1 MRVHYLTD
9 ISASG
14 GKAYR
19 SSGRYEGRDDDL
31 RPEVDDRTN
40 SDLHREAA
48 GTLTGEKERRQGQA
62 RPATSSPPTGRA
74 WLARAKARSILV
86 FSSRRHDLG
95 PPTAESAAQRWT
107 PPANVGLVLLGRPN
121 VGYCCWRGLLLFCC
135 YC

>member
-19 SSGRYEGRDDDL
+19 SSGRFEGRDDDL

-62 RPATSSPPTGRA
+62 RPATSSPPPLPPGGLGSRERRQGLFWYFRRA
-74 WLARAKARSILV
+74 DMTWAHRPPKA
-86 FSSRRHDLG
+86 
-95 PPTAESAAQRWT
+95 P
-107 PPANVGLVLLGRPN
+107 PN
-121 VGYCCWRGLLLFCC
+121 VGPRRLTLG
-135 YC
+135 